1 MKRTIL
7 FLTALLMLAAIGC
20 GPAKADDPNTVF
32 IDPNAVRGGE
42 YGDLYFEA
50 YGVRFGIYDETE
62 QVLSALPAYNS
73 TFSEQ
78 SCAFPGADVSY
89 SFGGF
94 RIMTN
99 EIDGVSRITGISVKD
114 DTVKTPQGLYIGM
127 SEADARAAFPALPES
142 DWNAEDG
149 TALLSVIVED
159 GFVTRIEY
167 SPAVGEDGYAIP

>member
-1 MKRTIL
+1 MKQAIL
-7 FLTALLMLAAIGC
+7 LLTALLLLAAIGC
-20 GPAKADDPNTVF
+20 GAANTDDPNAVF

-50 YGVRFGIYDETE
+50 NGVRFGIYDETE
-62 QVLSALPAYNS
+62 QVLPALPAYSS

-89 SFGGF
+89 SFDGF
-94 RIMTN
+94 RITTN

-127 SEADARAAFPALPES
+127 SETDARAAFPALS
-142 DWNAEDG
+142 KSGWNLEDG
-149 TALLSVIVED
+149 TALLSVIVSD
-159 GFVTRIEY
+159 GVVTRIEY
-167 SPAVGEDGYAIP
+167 SPAIAED

>member
-1 MKRTIL
+1 MKQAIL
-7 FLTALLMLAAIGC
+7 LLTALLLLAAIGC
-20 GPAKADDPNTVF
+20 GAANTDDPNAVF

-50 YGVRFGIYDETE
+50 NGVRFGIYDETE
-62 QVLSALPAYNS
+62 QVLPALPAYSS

-89 SFGGF
+89 SFDGF
-94 RIMTN
+94 RITTN

-127 SEADARAAFPALPES
+127 SEADAKAALPALFES
-142 DWNAEDG
+142 GWNLEDG
-149 TALLSVIVED
+149 TALLSVIVSD
-159 GFVTRIEY
+159 GVVTRIEY
-167 SPAVGEDGYAIP
+167 SPAIAED